1 MFLLAIFVITFLIS
15 SAVSVEVKCEFKEV
29 KIKGHENPLYTCI
42 VDGKETL
49 ETSQYDNYITDV
61 SGAHMDG
68 RSNKDV
74 KQFIAL
80 SQAIEYFPGGLPS
93 HFPGLESIN
102 IKNSSLKYLYKND
115 LNGLSSLWHFAVAG
129 NEIELLPPK
138 LFEDNPKLEE
148 LHFENNQIRNIS
160 ADLLDCLANPK
171 VVHFYGN
178 PCITTDHKGDIDEI
192 KKDLK
197 EKCPLDAE
205 EIDDLDSSVTE
216 KLRSQLMTMEDA
228 FKSLKESMKKSETD
242 PSSDDDQGKI
252 KSLQTQLDALKQR
265 SEYLLIKEAVTNGTL
280 EQYAEEILNLTEE
293 NQSFKLSN
301 ENLIANLTETLDNLK
316 KTQQENAA
324 CGEDVS
330 RLKKELSDEK
340 VRTALLKELIDP
352 RVEQIIKLRAAN
364 DDLSEKLDAAKKDHK
379 KELNKLHEELLKLIK
394 DHEINQSKYAD
405 DVRKLLKSNKE
416 IKKAY
421 TMVIANLGKCDNLI
435 EKDRKRR
442 KT

>member
-1 MFLLAIFVITFLIS
+1 MS
-15 SAVSVEVKCEFKEV
+15 SAVGVEVKCEFKEV

-42 VDGKETL
+42 VDDKETL
-49 ETSQYDNYITDV
+49 ETSEYDNYITDV

-68 RSNKDV
+68 MSNKDV

-80 SQAIEYFPGGLPS
+80 SHAIEYFPGGLPS
-93 HFPGLESIN
+93 HFPDLESIN
-102 IKNSSLKYLYKND
+102 IRNSSLKYLYKND
-115 LNGLSSLWHFAVAG
+115 LAGLSSLWHFAVAE
-129 NEIELLPPK
+129 NVIELLPPK

-148 LHFENNQIRNIS
+148 LHFENNQIRSIS
-160 ADLLDCLANPK
+160 ADLLDSLENPK
-171 VVHFYGN
+171 VIHFYGN

-197 EKCPLDAE
+197 EKCPLDAG
-205 EIDDLDSSVTE
+205 EIDDLESSVTK
-216 KLRSQLMTMEDA
+216 KLQFQLMTMENA
-228 FKSLKESMKKSETD
+228 FKSLKESMEKSKAD
-242 PSSDDDQGKI
+242 PSSDDEQGEI
-252 KSLQTQLDALKQR
+252 KRLQKERDTLDQR
-265 SEYLLIKEAVTNGTL
+265 SKYLLTKEEVTNGTL
-280 EQYAEEILNLTEE
+280 KQYAEEILNLTEE

-301 ENLIANLTETLDNLK
+301 ENLIANLTENLDKLK
-316 KTQQENAA
+316 RTQQANAA

-340 VRTALLKELIDP
+340 VRTALMKELIDP
-352 RVEQIIKLRAAN
+352 RVEQILKLRAAN
-364 DDLSEKLDAAKKDHK
+364 DDLSEKLEAAKKDHE
-379 KELNKLHEELLKLIK
+379 KELNKLNDELLKVK
-394 DHEINQSKYAD
+394 EDHKSNQSKYAD